1 MSAWLAPGGSIME
14 IGSPGAM
21 RITTNT
27 TTATPNSVI
36 AMVARRIRNLLR
48 RSI

>member
-1 MSAWLAPGGSIME
+1 MSAWLAPGGSIMA

-27 TTATPNSVI
+27 TTATPNKVTAIVS
-36 AMVARRIRNLLR
+36 RRMRKR
-48 RSI
+48 